1 MFRLLWLLVC
11 TSSVLYGQVLTT
23 DVVTRALG
31 GTGLAQEGGAA
42 VWTNPAGLAYTTR
55 PTGRA
60 TVEQRF
66 GLRELQTAS
75 LAGSLP
81 GGIGVRL
88 AHFGYSGFTATTVD
102 GLYARSLTGRLAVGI
117 ALGVHLI
124 EPPQQEAIRGLRTG
138 LGAQYRLT
146 EQLRL
151 GVVWQ
156 SDGINAAQSGLGA
169 GLSYR
174 LSELTELSA
183 ELHYAAQGALSGRVG
198 IAYAPVEVVA
208 LRLGLHTAGN
218 ELSGGVGYRL
228 AQRWE
233 VAITATYHQQLG
245 LSPVAGI
252 IFQPE

>member
-1 MFRLLWLLVC
+1 M
-11 TSSVLYGQVLTT
+11 LYGQVLTT

-31 GTGLAQEGGAA
+31 GTGLAREGGGA

-81 GGIGVRL
+81 NGMGVRL
-88 AHFGYSGFTATTVD
+88 AHFGYSGFTTTTVD
-102 GLYARSLTGRLAVGI
+102 GLYARSLSGRLAVGI
-117 ALGVHLI
+117 VLGVHLI
-124 EPPQQEAIRGLRTG
+124 EPPQQESIRGLRTG
-138 LGAQYRLT
+138 LGAQY
-146 EQLRL
+146 QLDQYLRV

-156 SDGINAAQSGLGA
+156 SDRVNAGQSSLGA

-174 LSELTELSA
+174 ASELIDLSA
-183 ELHYAAQGALSGRVG
+183 ELHYATGMVSSRFGL
-198 IAYAPVEVVA
+198 AYTPVEAVA
-208 LRLGLHTAGN
+208 LRLGLNTASN

-228 AQRWE
+228 AERWE
-233 VAITATYHQQLG
+233 AAITATYHQQLG
-245 LSPVAGI
+245 LSPLAGI
-252 IFQPE
+252 IFRPE